1 MARIGID
8 ARKYFDFG
16 IGRYIRQLTLALH
29 EEQPLHSWVLFIS
42 PDARGRIPTGE
53 RMETVLTDVGKY
65 TLREWLGFG
74 ATVRRQQID
83 LFHEPHY
90 TLPAGLAR
98 KSVVTIHDLIHL
110 KFPEY
115 FSPVARTYAWF
126 MMRYAVNN
134 SGAVIAVSEKTKE
147 DILERFDVEQ
157 EKIHVIH
164 NGISQ
169 QFRRLEPSEA
179 LQKFRTRY
187 SLDRPFVLYVGGL
200 GRHKNI
206 PVLLR
211 AFRIVREKEKGL
223 QLVFAGRR
231 FVEAHALVHQARQLG
246 IEDAI
251 TDVGMLEDDEL
262 VFLYNLASVV
272 VLPSLYEGFGFP
284 ALEAMACGTPV
295 VVSDR
300 GSLPEI
306 VGDAAIIVEAD
317 RAESFAAALER
328 VLHDADLRDK
338 LRERGL
344 RRAST
349 FTWQEAARKTA
360 QVYDT
365 LLKYT

>member
-1 MARIGID
+1 
-8 ARKYFDFG
+8 
-16 IGRYIRQLTLALH
+16 
-29 EEQPLHSWVLFIS
+29 
-42 PDARGRIPTGE
+42 
-53 RMETVLTDVGKY
+53 
-65 TLREWLGFG
+65 
-74 ATVRRQQID
+74 
-83 LFHEPHY
+83 
-90 TLPAGLAR
+90 
-98 KSVVTIHDLIHL
+98 VTIHDLIHL

-169 QFRRLEPSEA
+169 HFRRLEPSEA

-211 AFRIVREKEKGL
+211 AFRIVREKEKGI

-231 FVEAHALVHQARQLG
+231 FVEAHELVREAWRLG
-246 IEDAI
+246 IENSIRDF
-251 TDVGMLEDDEL
+251 GMLQDDEL
-262 VFLYNLASVV
+262 VLLYNLASVV

-295 VVSDR
+295 IVSDR

-306 VGDAAIIVEAD
+306 VGDAAIVVEAD
-317 RAESFAAALER
+317 RAESFATALER
-328 VLHDADLRDK
+328 VLVDSDLRNK

-344 RRAST
+344 RRAGG
-349 FTWQEAARKTA
+349 FTWEEAARKTA

-365 LLKYT
+365 LLKRT